1 MLIKTFVV
9 GQLQTNCYVV
19 TDEKTLE
26 CAIIDP
32 GAESGRIMNYIDDNK
47 LKVKYILIT
56 HGHFDH
62 TMAVEAVYEAT
73 GARVFIHRN
82 DANLEGLHDDLKRCG
97 VYKNNNAEKAPEE
110 EGLGLYAE
118 GDILKVGNLEFK
130 VLETPGHSR
139 GSVSLICENA
149 IFTGDT
155 LFKDSCG
162 RTDLEGGS
170 YDVLMR
176 SLKRLYLLEG
186 DLEVYPGHAD
196 STTLG
201 RERRFNYY
209 MNIAMEG

>member
-1 MLIKTFVV
+1 
-9 GQLQTNCYVV
+9 VV
-19 TDEKTLE
+19 TDEKTLD

-32 GAESGRIMNYIDDNK
+32 GAESGRILNYLDDNR
-47 LKVKYILIT
+47 LKASCVLLT

-73 GARVFIHRN
+73 GARVFIHRK
-82 DANLEGLHDDLKRCG
+82 DAGLEGLYDDLKRRG
-97 VYKNNNAEKAPEE
+97 GAGKA
-110 EGLGLYAE
+110 GGIAGDKAFGFYAE
-118 GDILKVGNLEFK
+118 GDVIRAGGLEFK

-139 GSVSLICENA
+139 GSVTLMCENA
-149 IFTGDT
+149 LFTGDT

-170 YDVLMR
+170 HGTLMR

-186 DLEVYPGHAD
+186 DYEVYPGHAD
-196 STTLG
+196 STTLD

-209 MNIAMEG
+209 MSAAMES